1 MGNIR
6 ESAGCCA
13 KNTSHIKSNEQSA
26 MLLNISL
33 ISFKQLTLNNGIQG
47 NRISA
52 KKVIKFSYISIK
64 LLQLKPALLFIMYIK
79 RILLIEK

>member
-1 MGNIR
+1 
-6 ESAGCCA
+6 
-13 KNTSHIKSNEQSA
+13 

-47 NRISA
+47 NRISE
-52 KKVIKFSYISIK
+52 KKNVIKFSYISIK